1 MPTLTLPATQPTT
14 DHGTATLACGCDPAE
29 PFCSC
34 PSAASAMFDDRYD
47 HSYDNSYDDS
57 AADALPF
64 DPFHNPAGLPRAGV
78 LA

>member
-1 MPTLTLPATQPTT
+1 MSTLTLTTTQRTTPRRTT
-14 DHGTATLACGCDPAE
+14 DQRTATPACGCDPTE

-47 HSYDNSYDDS
+47 HHYDNTDTV
-57 AADALPF
+57 PF
-64 DPFHNPAGLPRAGV
+64 DPFHDAAGLPRAGV